1 MAESGKFPWAIA
13 LGCVALGL
21 VANTAWRL
29 ASGSGTPVQAHE
41 PHQSRS
47 EKIVADHGL
56 AAPEI
61 GAAPEAADEAP
72 EPSAAEK
79 RLHRYDKNDDGTV
92 SMDEYLLSRRKSF
105 DKLDSN
111 HDGRLSFEEY
121 SAKATL
127 KFKAAD
133 ANHDGKLSM
142 VELETTAAKRKPR
155 KYNCPPGGREAAAPV
170 QDEDNHN

>member
-1 MAESGKFPWAIA
+1 MAETGKFPWAIA
-13 LGCVALGL
+13 MGFMALGL
-21 VANTAWRL
+21 VASTAWRL

-41 PHQSRS
+41 PQHKTTS
-47 EKIVADHGL
+47 GL
-56 AAPEI
+56 TGNPAVSAPEV
-61 GAAPEAADEAP
+61 GASSETADEAP

-92 SMDEYLLSRRKSF
+92 SLDEYLLSRRKSF
-105 DKLDSN
+105 DKLDTN

-133 ANHDGKLSM
+133 ANHDGRLSM
-142 VELETTAAKRKPR
+142 AELETTAAKRKPR
-155 KYNCPPGGREAAAPV
+155 KYNCPPGAREEIAPV
-170 QDEDNHN
+170 QEDDSHN